1 MSSITERLIAE
12 YFATG
17 TLAGLPSG
25 HFIDGKFRPAAS
37 GQTMET
43 FDPGTAKAFARFAAG
58 DAEDVEAAV
67 ASSDRAFRDC
77 WRKVAPAERGR
88 ILQRTAEAIRADA
101 ERLAV
106 VETLDN
112 GKSLAEAQGDIRS
125 AARLFEYYAGAADKL
140 QGETMPL
147 GMDYVSYTSLEPV
160 GVTAHIIPWNYP
172 TSTMV
177 RGIAPALAA
186 GCTVVVKPAEQ
197 TPLTALMLAEILR
210 DAGLPDGVCNVLTG
224 TGAAVGAPL
233 VAHEKVRHVTFT
245 GSVNTG
251 RTVMQAAARNVAS
264 VTLELGGKSP
274 MVMLADCDMEAALED
289 VLWAIYSNSGQ
300 ICSAG
305 SRLVIER
312 SIHAAFLERL
322 APLAGKLSHGHGLR
336 SPQIGAITSLD
347 QLNKIAGYVDD
358 AKARGVSVAA
368 GGATAVDQA
377 SGAGWFFQPTIL
389 DGVGPQ
395 DRVVQEEIFGPVL
408 SVQVADSVEEA
419 LALANGT
426 EFGLAAGIYTRDIKK
441 ALRLARDIDAGQIY
455 INEYYAGGV
464 ETPFG
469 GNKMSG
475 FGREKGLEGLRAYCR
490 VKSVTARI

>member
-1 MSSITERLIAE
+1 MSSITEQLIGE

-25 HFIDGKFRPAAS
+25 HFIDGKSRPAAS

-43 FDPGTAKAFARFAAG
+43 FDPGMAKAFARFAAG

-67 ASSDRAFRDC
+67 ASSERAYRDC

-88 ILQRTAEAIRADA
+88 ILQRTAEAIRANA

-186 GCTVVVKPAEQ
+186 GCTAVVKPAEQ

-251 RTVMQAAARNVAS
+251 RTVMQAAARNIAS

-274 MVMLADCDMEAALED
+274 MVMLADCDIDAAVED

-312 SIHAAFLERL
+312 SIHARFIERL
-322 APLAGKLSHGHGLR
+322 AALTASLRHGHGLR

-358 AKARGVSVAA
+358 AKARGVRVAA
-368 GGATAVDQA
+368 GGSTAVDQA

-408 SVQVADSVEEA
+408 SVQVADSPEEA
-419 LALANGT
+419 LELANGT

-475 FGREKGLEGLRAYCR
+475 FGREKGMEGLRAYCR